1 MKKNKK
7 IVILFLVAFIC
18 IMTVIISDRLNMK
31 ENIYVVSK
39 EETNSKDSILLQ
51 DENKGNN
58 FEEVDISNTQKISE
72 DINTNTN
79 TEMITIYISGQ
90 VNNPGVVTLE
100 SDKRL
105 ADAIELLGGVTLDAD
120 LNRINMAL
128 KIKDEQHY
136 IIPKIGEEV
145 LIEDLT
151 INNIQTNDETTEG
164 KGTKININIATI
176 KELEDLPGVGEAT
189 ANKIVKHREDNGN
202 FKSIEEI
209 KNVNGIG
216 DKKYADLKDL
226 ISVNW
231 YNNI

>member
-226 ISVNW
+226 ISVN
-231 YNNI
+231 